1 MRKPNVVLS
10 VTYHDVDYTI
20 TMTSAAWEFRENQGK
35 SRGHSSWYRITEL
48 FKMIKEH
55 HPHIVYSSLLSQ
67 YRECASRFVEL

>member
-20 TMTSAAWEFRENQGK
+20 TMTSAAWEFCEKRGA
-35 SRGHSSWYRITEL
+35 SRTLGSWYRITEL

-55 HPHIVYSSLLSQ
+55 HPHIVYTSLLSQ
-67 YRECASRFVEL
+67 YNECASRFVEL